1 MVLSEELVANFV
13 KSTNDKKTT
22 SSEATVYGT
31 VKIEGDKKYVQI
43 DGSSI
48 KTPVNTTSDISDD
61 DRVIVLIKNHEATII
76 GNVSSPSAKNASVSD
91 QYNSLQQQIDALSP
105 ESISELTQTVNN
117 NKNNITRL
125 QESYNQAN
133 TALGVINGTVS
144 SINNKISSIEQ
155 SIGTAETNIFNLQT
169 DVTNLQTNVTNL
181 QTNVTNLQT
190 DVTNLQTD
198 VTNLQTD
205 VTNLQASI
213 KDIND
218 RLTALENA

>member
-31 VKIEGDKKYVQI
+31 VKIEGDNKYVQI

-48 KTPVNTTSDISDD
+48 KTPVNTTSDISDG

-144 SINNKISSIEQ
+144 SINDKISSIEQ
-155 SIGTAETNIFNLQT
+155 SIGTAETNIF
-169 DVTNLQTNVTNL
+169 NL

>member
-76 GNVSSPSAKNASVSD
+76 GNVSSPSAKNASVND

-144 SINNKISSIEQ
+144 SINDKISSIEQ

-169 DVTNLQTNVTNL
+169 DVTNLQT
-181 QTNVTNLQT
+181 

-198 VTNLQTD
+198 VTNLQT
-205 VTNLQASI
+205 SI

>member
-105 ESISELTQTVNN
+105 VSISELTQTVNN

-144 SINNKISSIEQ
+144 SINSKISSIEQ

-169 DVTNLQTNVTNL
+169 DVTNLKTD
-181 QTNVTNLQT
+181 VTNLQT

-205 VTNLQASI
+205 VTNLQTSI

>member
-125 QESYNQAN
+125 QESYDQAN
-133 TALGVINGTVS
+133 KALGVINGTVS
-144 SINNKISSIEQ
+144 SINGKISSIEQ
-155 SIGTAETNIFNLQT
+155 SIGTAETNIF
-169 DVTNLQTNVTNL
+169 NL

-205 VTNLQASI
+205 VTNLQTDVTNLQTSI

>member
-48 KTPVNTTSDISDD
+48 KTPVNTTSDISDG

-76 GNVSSPSAKNASVSD
+76 GNVSSPSAKNASVND

-105 ESISELTQTVNN
+105 VSISELTQTVNN

-144 SINNKISSIEQ
+144 SINDKISSIEQ

-169 DVTNLQTNVTNL
+169 DVTNLQT
-181 QTNVTNLQT
+181 

-198 VTNLQTD
+198 A
-205 VTNLQASI
+205 TNLQASI
-213 KDIND
+213 KDIID

>member
-1 MVLSEELVANFV
+1 MALSEELVANFV

-48 KTPVNTTSDISDD
+48 KTPVNTTSDISDG

-76 GNVSSPSAKNASVSD
+76 GNVSAPSAKNSSVSD

-105 ESISELTQTVNN
+105 VSISELTQTVNN

-144 SINNKISSIEQ
+144 SINDKISSIEQ

-169 DVTNLQTNVTNL
+169 DVTNLQT
-181 QTNVTNLQT
+181 

-198 VTNLQTD
+198 VTNLQT
-205 VTNLQASI
+205 SI

>member
-48 KTPVNTTSDISDD
+48 KTPVNTTSDISDG

-144 SINNKISSIEQ
+144 SINDKISSIEQ

-169 DVTNLQTNVTNL
+169 DVTNLQTDVTNF
-181 QTNVTNLQT
+181 QT

>member
-48 KTPVNTTSDISDD
+48 KTPVNTTSDISDG

-144 SINNKISSIEQ
+144 SINGKISSIEQ

-169 DVTNLQTNVTNL
+169 DVTNLQTD
-181 QTNVTNLQT
+181 VTNLQT

>member
-48 KTPVNTTSDISDD
+48 KTPVNTTSDISDG

-76 GNVSSPSAKNASVSD
+76 GNVSSPSAKNSSVNH
-91 QYNSLQQQIDALSP
+91 QYDNLQQQINALSP
-105 ESISELTQTVNN
+105 ENIIELTQTVNN
-117 NKNNITRL
+117 NKDNIARL

-133 TALGVINGTVS
+133 TALGEINGTVS
-144 SINNKISSIEQ
+144 TITDNISSIEQ
-155 SIGTAETNIFNLQT
+155 SIGTAETNIF
-169 DVTNLQTNVTNL
+169 
-181 QTNVTNLQT
+181 NLQT

>member
-48 KTPVNTTSDISDD
+48 KTPVNTTSDISDG

-144 SINNKISSIEQ
+144 SINDKISSIEQ

-169 DVTNLQTNVTNL
+169 DVTNLKTD
-181 QTNVTNLQT
+181 VTNLQT

-205 VTNLQASI
+205 VTNLQTSI

>member
-125 QESYNQAN
+125 QESYDQAN
-133 TALGVINGTVS
+133 KALGVINGTVS
-144 SINNKISSIEQ
+144 SINGKISSIEQ
-155 SIGTAETNIFNLQT
+155 SIGTAETNIF
-169 DVTNLQTNVTNL
+169 NL

-198 VTNLQTD
+198 VTNLQT
-205 VTNLQASI
+205 SI

>member
-48 KTPVNTTSDISDD
+48 KTPVNTTSDISDG

-169 DVTNLQTNVTNL
+169 DVTDLKTDVTNI
-181 QTNVTNLQT
+181 QT

>member
-1 MVLSEELVANFV
+1 MVLSEELVANFA
-13 KSTNDKKTT
+13 KSTNDKKTA

-31 VKIEGDKKYVQI
+31 VRIEGDKKYVQI

-48 KTPVNTTSDISDD
+48 KTPVNTTSDISDG

-76 GNVSSPSAKNASVSD
+76 GNVSSPSAKNSSVNH
-91 QYNSLQQQIDALSP
+91 QYDNLQQQINALSP
-105 ESISELTQTVNN
+105 ENIIELTQTVNN
-117 NKNNITRL
+117 NKDNIARL

-133 TALGVINGTVS
+133 TALGEINGTVS
-144 SINNKISSIEQ
+144 TITDNISSIEQ
-155 SIGTAETNIFNLQT
+155 SIGTAETNIF
-169 DVTNLQTNVTNL
+169 
-181 QTNVTNLQT
+181 NLQT

>member
-105 ESISELTQTVNN
+105 VSISELTQTVNN

-144 SINNKISSIEQ
+144 SINDKISSIEQ

-169 DVTNLQTNVTNL
+169 DVTNLQT
-181 QTNVTNLQT
+181 
-190 DVTNLQTD
+190 DVTNLQT
-198 VTNLQTD
+198 
-205 VTNLQASI
+205 SI

>member
-133 TALGVINGTVS
+133 TALGVINGTVAS
-144 SINNKISSIEQ
+144 TNDKRSSIEQ

-169 DVTNLQTNVTNL
+169 DVANLKTDVTYL
-181 QTNVTNLQT
+181 KTDVTSLKT

-205 VTNLQASI
+205 VTNLQTSI

>member
-48 KTPVNTTSDISDD
+48 KTPVNTTSDISDG

-169 DVTNLQTNVTNL
+169 DVTNLKTD
-181 QTNVTNLQT
+181 VTNLQT

>member
-76 GNVSSPSAKNASVSD
+76 GNVSSPSAKNASVND

-144 SINNKISSIEQ
+144 SINDKISSIEQ
-155 SIGTAETNIFNLQT
+155 SIGTAETNIF
-169 DVTNLQTNVTNL
+169 
-181 QTNVTNLQT
+181 NLQT

>member
-48 KTPVNTTSDISDD
+48 KTPVNTTSDISDG

-76 GNVSSPSAKNASVSD
+76 GNVSSPSAKNSSVNH
-91 QYNSLQQQIDALSP
+91 QYDNLQQQINALSP
-105 ESISELTQTVNN
+105 ENIIELTQTVNN
-117 NKNNITRL
+117 NKNNIARL
-125 QESYNQAN
+125 QEPYNQAN
-133 TALGVINGTVS
+133 TALGEINGTVS
-144 SINNKISSIEQ
+144 TITDNISSIEQ

-169 DVTNLQTNVTNL
+169 DVTNLQT
-181 QTNVTNLQT
+181 
-190 DVTNLQTD
+190 DVTNLQT
-198 VTNLQTD
+198 
-205 VTNLQASI
+205 SI

>member
-22 SSEATVYGT
+22 SSETTVYGT

-48 KTPVNTTSDISDD
+48 KTPVNTTSDISDG

-169 DVTNLQTNVTNL
+169 DVTNLQTD
-181 QTNVTNLQT
+181 VTNLQT

>member
-105 ESISELTQTVNN
+105 VSISELTQTVNN

-144 SINNKISSIEQ
+144 SINDKISSIEQ

-169 DVTNLQTNVTNL
+169 DVTNLK
-181 QTNVTNLQT
+181 T

-198 VTNLQTD
+198 VTNLQT
-205 VTNLQASI
+205 SI

>member
-1 MVLSEELVANFV
+1 MVLSEELVANFA
-13 KSTNDKKTT
+13 KSTNDRKTT

-31 VKIEGDKKYVQI
+31 VRIEGDKKYVQI

-48 KTPVNTTSDISDD
+48 KTPVNTTSDISDG

-76 GNVSSPSAKNASVSD
+76 GNVSSPSAKNSSVSD
-91 QYNSLQQQIDALSP
+91 QYDNLQQQINALSP
-105 ESISELTQTVNN
+105 ENIIELTQTVNN
-117 NKNNITRL
+117 NKDNIARL

-133 TALGVINGTVS
+133 TTLGEINGTVS
-144 SINNKISSIEQ
+144 TITDNISSIEQ
-155 SIGTAETNIFNLQT
+155 SIGTAETNIF
-169 DVTNLQTNVTNL
+169 
-181 QTNVTNLQT
+181 
-190 DVTNLQTD
+190 NLQTD

>member
-48 KTPVNTTSDISDD
+48 KTPVNTTSDISDG
-61 DRVIVLIKNHEATII
+61 DRVIVLIKNHEAIII
-76 GNVSSPSAKNASVSD
+76 GNVSSPSAKNSVVGD
-91 QYNSLQQQIDALSP
+91 QYDSLQQQIDALSP
-105 ESISELTQTVNN
+105 ENIIKLTQTVNS
-117 NKNNITRL
+117 NKDNIARL

-133 TALGVINGTVS
+133 TALGEINGTVS
-144 SINNKISSIEQ
+144 TITDNISSIEQ
-155 SIGTAETNIFNLQT
+155 SIGTAEDNIFNLQN
-169 DVTNLQTNVTNL
+169 DVTNLR
-181 QTNVTNLQT
+181 
-190 DVTNLQTD
+190 TD

-213 KDIND
+213 KDIID

>member
-169 DVTNLQTNVTNL
+169 DVTNLQT
-181 QTNVTNLQT
+181 
-190 DVTNLQTD
+190 
-198 VTNLQTD
+198 D

>member
-144 SINNKISSIEQ
+144 SINDKISSIEQ

-169 DVTNLQTNVTNL
+169 NVTDLQTD
-181 QTNVTNLQT
+181 VTNLQT

>member
-105 ESISELTQTVNN
+105 VSISELTQTVNN

-144 SINNKISSIEQ
+144 SINDKISSIEQ

-169 DVTNLQTNVTNL
+169 DVTNLQTD
-181 QTNVTNLQT
+181 VTNLQT

-198 VTNLQTD
+198 VTNLQT
-205 VTNLQASI
+205 SI

>member
-144 SINNKISSIEQ
+144 SINDKISSIEQ

-169 DVTNLQTNVTNL
+169 DVTNLQTDVTNL
-181 QTNVTNLQT
+181 KT

>member
-1 MVLSEELVANFV
+1 MILSEELVANFV

-22 SSEATVYGT
+22 SSEATVSGT
-31 VKIEGDKKYVQI
+31 VRIEGDKKYVQI

-48 KTPVNTTSDISDD
+48 KTPVNTTSDISDG

-76 GNVSSPSAKNASVSD
+76 GNVSAPAAKNSSVNN
-91 QYNSLQQQIDALSP
+91 QYDNLQQQIDALSP
-105 ESISELTQTVNN
+105 DNIIELTQTVNS
-117 NKNNITRL
+117 NKDNIARL

-133 TALGVINGTVS
+133 TALGEINGTVS
-144 SINNKISSIEQ
+144 TITDNISSIEQ
-155 SIGTAETNIFNLQT
+155 SIGTAETNIF
-169 DVTNLQTNVTNL
+169 
-181 QTNVTNLQT
+181 NLQT

-213 KDIND
+213 KDIIS
-218 RLTALENA
+218 RLTALENS

>member
-48 KTPVNTTSDISDD
+48 KTPVNTTSDISDG

-76 GNVSSPSAKNASVSD
+76 GNVSSPSAKNASVND

-133 TALGVINGTVS
+133 TALGEINGTVS
-144 SINNKISSIEQ
+144 TITDNISSIEQ

-169 DVTNLQTNVTNL
+169 DVTDLK
-181 QTNVTNLQT
+181 T

>member
-144 SINNKISSIEQ
+144 SINDKISSIEQ

-169 DVTNLQTNVTNL
+169 DVTNLKTD
-181 QTNVTNLQT
+181 VTNLQT

-205 VTNLQASI
+205 VTNLQTSI

>member
-31 VKIEGDKKYVQI
+31 VRIEGDKKYVQI

-48 KTPVNTTSDISDD
+48 KTPVNTTSDISDG

-76 GNVSSPSAKNASVSD
+76 GNVSSPSAKNSSVNH
-91 QYNSLQQQIDALSP
+91 QYDNLQQQINALSP
-105 ESISELTQTVNN
+105 ENIIELTQTVDN
-117 NKNNITRL
+117 NKNNIARL

-133 TALGVINGTVS
+133 TALGEINGTVS
-144 SINNKISSIEQ
+144 TITNDISSIEQ

-169 DVTNLQTNVTNL
+169 DVTNLQT
-181 QTNVTNLQT
+181 
-190 DVTNLQTD
+190 DVTNLR
-198 VTNLQTD
+198 TD

-213 KDIND
+213 NDIID

>member
-1 MVLSEELVANFV
+1 MALSEELVANFV

-48 KTPVNTTSDISDD
+48 KTPVNTTSDISDG

-144 SINNKISSIEQ
+144 SINDKISSIEQ

-169 DVTNLQTNVTNL
+169 DVTNLQTDVTNF
-181 QTNVTNLQT
+181 QTDVTNLQT

>member
-105 ESISELTQTVNN
+105 VSISELTQTVNN

-155 SIGTAETNIFNLQT
+155 SIGTAEADIFNLQT
-169 DVTNLQTNVTNL
+169 DVTNLK
-181 QTNVTNLQT
+181 T
-190 DVTNLQTD
+190 DVTDLQTD

>member
-48 KTPVNTTSDISDD
+48 KTPVNTTSDISDG

-76 GNVSSPSAKNASVSD
+76 GNVSSPSAKNASVND

-105 ESISELTQTVNN
+105 VSISELTQTVNN

-144 SINNKISSIEQ
+144 SINDKISSIEQ
-155 SIGTAETNIFNLQT
+155 SIGTAETNIF
-169 DVTNLQTNVTNL
+169 
-181 QTNVTNLQT
+181 NLQT

>member
-31 VKIEGDKKYVQI
+31 VKIEGDNKYVQI

-48 KTPVNTTSDISDD
+48 KTPVNTTSDISDG

-125 QESYNQAN
+125 QESYDQAN
-133 TALGVINGTVS
+133 KALGVINGTVS
-144 SINNKISSIEQ
+144 SINDKISSIEQ

-181 QTNVTNLQT
+181 QT
-190 DVTNLQTD
+190 DVTNLQT
-198 VTNLQTD
+198 
-205 VTNLQASI
+205 SI

>member
-48 KTPVNTTSDISDD
+48 KTPVNTTSDISDG

-76 GNVSSPSAKNASVSD
+76 GNVSSPSAKNASVND

-105 ESISELTQTVNN
+105 VSVSELTQTVNN
-117 NKNNITRL
+117 NKDNIARL

-133 TALGVINGTVS
+133 TTLGEINGTVS
-144 SINNKISSIEQ
+144 TITDNISSIEQ
-155 SIGTAETNIFNLQT
+155 SIGTAETNIF
-169 DVTNLQTNVTNL
+169 
-181 QTNVTNLQT
+181 NLQT

>member
-48 KTPVNTTSDISDD
+48 KTPVNTTSDISDG

-144 SINNKISSIEQ
+144 SINDKISSIEQ

-169 DVTNLQTNVTNL
+169 DVTNLQTD
-181 QTNVTNLQT
+181 VTNLQT